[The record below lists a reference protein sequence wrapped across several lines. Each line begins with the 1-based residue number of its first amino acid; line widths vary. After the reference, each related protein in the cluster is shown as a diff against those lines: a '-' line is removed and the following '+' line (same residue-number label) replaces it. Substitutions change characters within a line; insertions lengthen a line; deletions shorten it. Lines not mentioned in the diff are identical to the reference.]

1 MGHAQGGGASQG
13 SRALIRLAALRA
25 SRLLRRGLQ
34 AYKRTSPRRNGAGR
48 HAFDTRATIRFV
60 YKPSGLQ
67 SEAPVNTP
75 GQPQAPSELR
85 PVKVDRWWRESSFD
99 LWQGLEVREDPP
111 DTMPAQWLDE
121 IESQPLKKKT

>member
-1 MGHAQGGGASQG
+1 M
-13 SRALIRLAALRA
+13 
-25 SRLLRRGLQ
+25 
-34 AYKRTSPRRNGAGR
+34 
-48 HAFDTRATIRFV
+48 ATIRFV

-67 SEAPVNTP
+67 NGAPVNAP
-75 GQPQAPSELR
+75 GQAQAPSELR

-121 IESQPLKKKT
+121 AESTQTPGKP

>member
-1 MGHAQGGGASQG
+1 VALLNMG
-13 SRALIRLAALRA
+13 
-25 SRLLRRGLQ
+25 
-34 AYKRTSPRRNGAGR
+34 
-48 HAFDTRATIRFV
+48 TIRFV

-67 SEAPVNTP
+67 NGSPVNTP
-75 GQPQAPSELR
+75 GQPQAPSELK

-121 IESQPLKKKT
+121 VESQPADDGKA

>member
-1 MGHAQGGGASQG
+1 MG
-13 SRALIRLAALRA
+13 
-25 SRLLRRGLQ
+25 
-34 AYKRTSPRRNGAGR
+34 
-48 HAFDTRATIRFV
+48 TIRFV

-67 SEAPVNTP
+67 GTAPVVNTP
-75 GQPQAPSELR
+75 GQQQTPSELK

-121 IESQPLKKKT
+121 VEPTTPTKKR